1 MAPPSIPACAAPGPA
16 AGMGRVT
23 RAGCAVLAHGRPSPP
38 GAGVPGGAGCHAGAR
53 CQGREG
59 WKGGTCQGGGAGGTR
74 MQLPPGPAGG
84 GGGQPRVERG
94 PRAPRRRRGARDS
107 RAGSPVA
114 GERLEQEVYGAAL
127 SDANGLKPIKRD
139 GFM

>member
-1 MAPPSIPACAAPGPA
+1 MPA
-16 AGMGRVT
+16 AMPALGAKAG
-23 RAGCAVLAHGRPSPP
+23 RAGREARAKAAERGGRGCSCHLA
-38 GAGVPGGAGCHAGAR
+38 
-53 CQGREG
+53 
-59 WKGGTCQGGGAGGTR
+59 
-74 MQLPPGPAGG
+74 LPGG

>member
-84 GGGQPRVERG
+84 GGGSPGWSGDPGLPAGGVGHGTAVPGLPSQG
-94 PRAPRRRRGARDS
+94 SGWSRRFT
-107 RAGSPVA
+107 
-114 GERLEQEVYGAAL
+114 ELH
-127 SDANGLKPIKRD
+127 
-139 GFM
+139 

>member
-1 MAPPSIPACAAPGPA
+1 MRGAGPRPAF
-16 AGMGRVT
+16 
-23 RAGCAVLAHGRPSPP
+23 PP
-38 GAGVPGGAGCHAGAR
+38 GCRGAWRCRLPCRRSVPRPGGLE
-53 CQGREG
+53 GRHVPRR
-59 WKGGTCQGGGAGGTR
+59 WSGGDEDAAATWPCR
-74 MQLPPGPAGG
+74 G